1 LKKIKTG
8 NRKMG
13 SSRVSEI
20 EKKKIELENELTR
33 IQEGIDKS
41 IDGVKEEVVENL
53 DPKTIIRKYPL
64 HVLGASVLVGF
75 LIGKPKSSGSSSDS
89 LIASELK
96 KALAKKGLSMLS
108 DLIEGKM
115 NSREK

>member
-1 LKKIKTG
+1 
-8 NRKMG
+8 MS

-20 EKKKIELENELTR
+20 EKKKVELENELVR

-41 IDGVKEEVVENL
+41 IDGVKEEVAENL

-64 HVLGASVLVGF
+64 HVLGASLLVGF
-75 LIGKPKSSGSSSDS
+75 LIGKPRSSGVSGGSGS
-89 LIASELK
+89 LIASEVK
-96 KALAKKGLSMLS
+96 KALTKKGLSMLS
-108 DLIEGKM
+108 ELIESKI

>member
-1 LKKIKTG
+1 
-8 NRKMG
+8 MG

-20 EKKKIELENELTR
+20 EKKKIELENELAR

-75 LIGKPKSSGSSSDS
+75 LLGKPKSSDS

>member
-1 LKKIKTG
+1 MAG
-8 NRKMG
+8 
-13 SSRVSEI
+13 SRVSEI
-20 EKKKIELENELTR
+20 EKKKVELENELVR

-41 IDGVKEEVVENL
+41 IDGVKEGVVENL

-75 LIGKPKSSGSSSDS
+75 LLGKPKSTSSSSGSGS
-89 LIASELK
+89 LIASEIK

-108 DLIEGKM
+108 DLIEGKI
-115 NSREK
+115 NSREKEE

>member
-1 LKKIKTG
+1 
-8 NRKMG
+8 MA

-20 EKKKIELENELTR
+20 EKKKVELENELLR

-41 IDGVKEEVVENL
+41 IDGVKEEVAETL
-53 DPKTIIRKYPL
+53 DPKTIVRKYPL
-64 HVLGASVLVGF
+64 HVLGASILVGF
-75 LIGKPKSSGSSSDS
+75 LIGKPRSSGASGGSGS
-89 LIASELK
+89 LIASEVK

-108 DLIEGKM
+108 DLIEGKI